1 MERNT
6 IEYEQVIERGCG
18 IDVHKETAVATVQGK
33 GIKTETRTYET
44 FTSSLIEMKD
54 WLTSIGIT
62 HIAMEST
69 GVYWKPVFNI
79 LEDSFEILLVNAR
92 HLKNVPG
99 RKTDKADSNWICKLL
114 LSGLLKG
121 SFVPPEN
128 IRELRDLSRYKTKLI
143 REVSSEK
150 NRTQRILEDANIK
163 LSSVLSDMSGV
174 VATKLMDGLIAGRK
188 DLAVLINEC
197 YHGKLS
203 ASKEDLSKALNG
215 RLTSHHVFML
225 KQMKAHMSYLE
236 SQIELIDSEM
246 DKKME
251 VYNEQL
257 ELLQTIPGVG
267 KDGAK
272 GIISEIGADMDV
284 FPNEQHLASWT
295 GMCPGNNESAGKK
308 KSSRTRHGNQYLK
321 PLLVELAWGATRT
334 KGTYFR
340 AKYESMVGRRGKKRA
355 LIAIGHKMLVASYH
369 ILKENVPYRE
379 LGANYLLER
388 KKKNKIDYLKRQLK
402 ELGYNV
408 EKIERAA

>member
-18 IDVHKETAVATVQGK
+18 IDVHKETAVATVRGK

-174 VATKLMDGLIAGRK
+174 VATKLIDGLIAGRK

-308 KSSRTRHGNQYLK
+308 K
-321 PLLVELAWGATRT
+321 V
-334 KGTYFR
+334 
-340 AKYESMVGRRGKKRA
+340 RGQDT
-355 LIAIGHKMLVASYH
+355 
-369 ILKENVPYRE
+369 ETNT
-379 LGANYLLER
+379 
-388 KKKNKIDYLKRQLK
+388 
-402 ELGYNV
+402 
-408 EKIERAA
+408 